1 MGEDS
6 NLVSTVWQDA
16 LRAHRVHVSEIATRY
31 DDVTLAGAQST
42 AHDAG
47 QAITQDRKH
56 VEASTAS
63 RSEASIVVAACAFHR
78 GWVNDRA
85 TSCAPPTS

>member
-31 DDVTLAGAQST
+31 DDVTLAGALST
-42 AHDAG
+42 AHD
-47 QAITQDRKH
+47 DR
-56 VEASTAS
+56 T
-63 RSEASIVVAACAFHR
+63 
-78 GWVNDRA
+78 
-85 TSCAPPTS
+85 